1 MKSNNNL
8 EIYIKKFSKL
18 RVDKSKGVA
27 PHKPILLLSIINF
40 FERGST
46 KENRIFLTAELIS
59 TFKRFWHQLGTA
71 RHNSDIALPFY
82 HLTGDQFWHLKA
94 KPGYESVIESKVKLR
109 TVRALRQFVFYAYL
123 DDELFQLLLH
133 PVSRDSLVSIIVEK
147 WFPYKKKE
155 VEQLLKIDSF
165 TEFRNRLKEK
175 GGAVY
180 TIEDLEDEE
189 ESIVRDAAFRKNIV
203 SVYDYRCAF
212 CRLKVISSLSQDI
225 VDGAHIKPFSQF
237 YDDKINNGMSLCKNH
252 HWAFDRG
259 WFAVDDNYC
268 IKVSQT
274 IKEESPH
281 TKPMQ
286 DFNGEELYLPS
297 HESYFPRIEAIQWHY
312 QNTFIQ

>member
-1 MKSNNNL
+1 MTIL
-8 EIYIKKFSKL
+8 DLYAKKFAKL
-18 RVDKSKGVA
+18 RVDRSRGVA
-27 PHKPILLLSIINF
+27 PHKPILLLSVINF
-40 FERGST
+40 FERNT
-46 KENRIFLTAELIS
+46 IKDNRIFLTAELIS
-59 TFKRFWHQLGTA
+59 TFKRFWHQLGTE

-82 HLTGDQFWHLKA
+82 HLTGEGFWHLQG
-94 KPGYESVIESKVKLR
+94 KPGYESVIDSKVKLR
-109 TVRALRQFVFYAYL
+109 NVRALRQFVFYAYL
-123 DDELFQLLLH
+123 DEELFQLLLD
-133 PVSRDSLVSIIVEK
+133 PMSRDSLVNVIVEK

-155 VEQLLKIDSF
+155 IEQLLKIDSF
-165 TEFRNRLKEK
+165 TEFTNRLKEK

-180 TIEDLEDEE
+180 KVEDLEDEE
-189 ESIVRDAAFRKNIV
+189 ESIVRDAAFRKNVV

-212 CRLKVISSLSQDI
+212 CRLKIISSLSQNI

-237 YDDKINNGMSLCKNH
+237 YDDRIDNGMSLCKNH

-259 WFAVDDNYC
+259 WFAVNEDYK

-286 DFNGEELYLPS
+286 DFDGEELYLPS

>member
-1 MKSNNNL
+1 MKLVKNL
-8 EIYIKKFSKL
+8 DFYAKKLAKL
-18 RVDKSKGVA
+18 RVDRSKGVA
-27 PHKPILLLSIINF
+27 PHKPILLLSVINF
-40 FERGST
+40 FERDSI
-46 KENRIFLTAELIS
+46 KDNRIFLTAELIS
-59 TFKRFWHQLGTA
+59 TFKRFWHQLGTE

-82 HLTGDQFWHLKA
+82 HLTGDEFWHLQA
-94 KPGYESVIESKVKLR
+94 KPGEESIIKSKIRLR
-109 TVRALRQFVFYAYL
+109 TVQKLRQYVFYAYL
-123 DDELFQLLLH
+123 DDELFALLLD
-133 PVSRDSLVSIIVEK
+133 PISRASLVNVIVEN

-155 VEQLLKIDSF
+155 IKELLIIDSF

-237 YDDKINNGMSLCKNH
+237 FDDKIDNGISLCKNH

-259 WFAVDDNYC
+259 WFSVDENYR
-268 IKVSQT
+268 IKVSDT
-274 IKEESPH
+274 IREESPN

-297 HESYFPRIEAIQWHY
+297 HESYFPRIQAIQWHY
-312 QNTFIQ
+312 KNIFVQ